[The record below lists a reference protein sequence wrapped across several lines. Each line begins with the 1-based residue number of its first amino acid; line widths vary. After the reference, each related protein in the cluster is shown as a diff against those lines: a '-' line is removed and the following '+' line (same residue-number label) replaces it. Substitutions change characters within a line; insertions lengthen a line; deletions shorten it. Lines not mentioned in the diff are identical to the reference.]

1 MVHHFSRVF
10 FNCSIASL
18 KSQWVKNL
26 PAMQETQVQSL
37 GWEDSLEKKMATTPV
52 FLTGKFH
59 GQGSLEHY
67 SPKDGKESDTTE

>member
-1 MVHHFSRVF
+1 
-10 FNCSIASL
+10 
-18 KSQWVKNL
+18 
-26 PAMQETQVQSL
+26 MQETQVQSL

-67 SPKDGKESDTTE
+67 SPKDGKESDTTEWLSIKVLEKYIYEVGREWSWDDYSL